1 VRIPLNNADFA
12 VGELASSRA
21 LGQDGGVA
29 APEPKPASRRLLDAA
44 AAERMALEED
54 LRSHEARRQLLNSE
68 LRSLEVE
75 EREMRRRLQLV
86 SELAGDHQPRAL
98 RAVPNESDGEAR
110 EVLSGASIRRIAGQ
124 IVARSEDP
132 LRARHYTEWFQELV
146 ARGYAVAG
154 RDPLAAFLTQLN
166 RSPVVRRE
174 SKPGTYRLDFEVVA
188 EIERQLLELNQR
200 LARLHQGQQT
210 IEGIASVRDE
220 RERITRSIDQLE
232 RTLAEAHATLHP
244 A

>member
-1 VRIPLNNADFA
+1 
-12 VGELASSRA
+12 
-21 LGQDGGVA
+21 VA
-29 APEPKPASRRLLDAA
+29 APAPKPASRRLLDAA
-44 AAERMALEED
+44 ASERMALEED
-54 LRSHEARRQLLNSE
+54 LKSLEARRQILNSE
-68 LRSLEVE
+68 LRSLEIE
-75 EREMRRRLQLV
+75 EREMRRRLKLV

-98 RAVPNESDGEAR
+98 RAVPDGGDAQSR
-110 EVLSGASIRRIAGQ
+110 EVLGGARIRRVAGQ
-124 IVARSEDP
+124 IVARSEEP
-132 LRARHYTEWFQELV
+132 LRPRHYTEWFQELLD
-146 ARGYAVAG
+146 RGYAVAG

-174 SKPGTYRLDFEVVA
+174 SEPGMYRLDFEVVA

-220 RERITRSIDQLE
+220 RERITTSIDQLE

>member
-1 VRIPLNNADFA
+1 M
-12 VGELASSRA
+12 
-21 LGQDGGVA
+21 A

-54 LRSHEARRQLLNSE
+54 LQSLETRRQIINSE
-68 LRSLEVE
+68 LRSLEIE
-75 EREMRRRLQLV
+75 EREMRRRLRLV

-98 RAVPNESDGEAR
+98 RAVPDDDGAKEREFLRGAR
-110 EVLSGASIRRIAGQ
+110 IRRIAGQ
-124 IVARSEDP
+124 IVARSQDP
-132 LRARHYTEWFQELV
+132 LRPRHYTEWFQELLD
-146 ARGYAVAG
+146 RGYAVAG

-174 SKPGTYRLDFEVVA
+174 SEPGTYRLDFEVVSGL
-188 EIERQLLELNQR
+188 ERQLLELNQT

-210 IEGIASVRDE
+210 IEGIASVREE
-220 RERITRSIDQLE
+220 RERITRSIDQLQ
-232 RTLAEAHATLHP
+232 RTLAEAHATLHL